1 MLMLFIMIKT
11 ILLVFA
17 LYFTFWNIVKL
28 SAILVKN
35 PKGRITN
42 FDCFVQAIF
51 TALFIA
57 FQWFV

>member
-1 MLMLFIMIKT
+1 MIKT